1 MKVYIYVHV
10 INKQTATKCVLRRLL
25 NSVCLRINTVYKVL
39 TTLTVHIIVVSDV
52 VINIICVWVWL
63 RSMDWLLIMPTINQ
77 GNTIVLLT
85 CIHVLRFIIYFR
97 NQMMGIR
104 SRAVIFLI
112 CFTWQH
118 NWRHDTEKWGNIG

>member
-1 MKVYIYVHV
+1 M
-10 INKQTATKCVLRRLL
+10 
-25 NSVCLRINTVYKVL
+25 
-39 TTLTVHIIVVSDV
+39 
-52 VINIICVWVWL
+52 
-63 RSMDWLLIMPTINQ
+63 SMDWLLIMPTINQ

-112 CFTWQH
+112 CFT
-118 NWRHDTEKWGNIG
+118 